1 MSQLPTAIPNLL
13 PEDEYKF
20 KIVGIKEFS
29 SKYDEGSYYK
39 MYFLVKNSEGETFNF
54 SLAVNAKMQRYRD
67 ILGALGVV
75 ADEQGFLHPP
85 DDVVGM
91 KFQGRIFQRPMKND
105 PNKTVNDVKNLRPMT
120 AAMPKAELPE
130 GEDPGEDSEIPF

>member
-20 KIVGIKEFS
+20 KITDIKEFS
-29 SKYDEGSYYK
+29 SKYDEGSYFK
-39 MYFLVKNSEGETFNF
+39 MFFLVQNSENETFDF
-54 SLAVNAKMQRYRD
+54 SLSINAKMQRYRD

-75 ADEQGFLHPP
+75 PDEQGFLKPP

-105 PNKTVNDVKNLRPMT
+105 PNKIVNDVKNLRPMAT
-120 AAMPKAELPE
+120 AMPKTELPE
-130 GEDPGEDSEIPF
+130 GEDPGGEDVPF